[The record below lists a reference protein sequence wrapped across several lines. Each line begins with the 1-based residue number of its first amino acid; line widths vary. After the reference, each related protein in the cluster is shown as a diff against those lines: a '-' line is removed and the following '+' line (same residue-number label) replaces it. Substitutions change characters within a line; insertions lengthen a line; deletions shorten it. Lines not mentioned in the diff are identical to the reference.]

1 MKNKNTAE
9 NGSATATKVVKYVKG
24 NRKMREEMQRNGGTD
39 SAIKSGVGV
48 NNFGSFCSDGLN
60 VDECTF
66 VNAHAEGLDLMLTNM
81 ESSTAFHVTE
91 SEKHGVHAG
100 KCEVFRG
107 VTLGDGESARTVDVL
122 RKTVASS
129 GQRVYYTQDC
139 CKGFA
144 LVSDAELLA
153 IAGEKRDLRQFR
165 QKIRGVDGS
174 FADGEIVKGALLRA
188 GLAKDFNALVYRTSE
203 GLDVRVLMTRKAKE
217 HETEFFQQ
225 FATLKTEESD
235 ALAAEIFEGV
245 KVKKAKDDTRNAARR
260 ARAAAVK
267 AAAVEAAKAASKA
280 ARTAKAATAK

>member
-9 NGSATATKVVKYVKG
+9 NGSATVAEVTTKVVKFVKG
-24 NRKMREEMQRNGGTD
+24 NRKMREELQANGSTD
-39 SAIKSGVGV
+39 AKLKSGVGV

-66 VNAHAEGLDLMLTNM
+66 VNVHAETLDTLLTNM
-81 ESSTAFHVTE
+81 ESETGFHVTE

-107 VTLGDGESARTVDVL
+107 VVLGDGETARTVDVL

-129 GQRVYYTQDC
+129 GQRVYYTGEC

-153 IAGEKRDLRQFR
+153 IAGEKKDLRQFR

-174 FADGEIVKGALLRA
+174 FTDGEIVKGALLHA
-188 GLAKDFNALVYRTSE
+188 GLSKDFNALLYRTTD

-225 FATLKTEESD
+225 FATLKVEEAES
-235 ALAAEIFEGV
+235 LAVEIFEGV

-267 AAAVEAAKAASKA
+267 AAKTAAAKK
-280 ARTAKAATAK
+280 